1 MIIRIKCKS
10 CGRTFNTEI
19 LANNTIKRC
28 TCCGK
33 EFLMRSEALL
43 DNIMTILFRN
53 NKPMDDIKLLRVSFN
68 DDDYIINDDFKNLYN
83 VYASAECD
91 TQRILSNIIDKLY
104 LLCYHSVEE
113 NNLPELKEIENIL
126 QTQFKKRIEEK
137 DSLFDEILAL
147 DNKESNNGQA

>member
-1 MIIRIKCKS
+1 
-10 CGRTFNTEI
+10 
-19 LANNTIKRC
+19 
-28 TCCGK
+28 
-33 EFLMRSEALL
+33 MRSEALL